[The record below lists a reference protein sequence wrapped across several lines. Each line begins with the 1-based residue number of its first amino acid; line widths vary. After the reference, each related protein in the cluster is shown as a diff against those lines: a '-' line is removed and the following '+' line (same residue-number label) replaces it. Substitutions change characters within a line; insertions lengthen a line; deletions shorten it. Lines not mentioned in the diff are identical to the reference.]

1 MLASLSI
8 SNFALIDKLGIDFS
22 DGFSIIT
29 GETGA
34 GKSILLGALGL
45 VLGKRA
51 DLTSLKN
58 KEEKCIIEAHFQIAN
73 YNLQAFFEFNDL
85 DYEDETIIRR
95 EILPSGKSRAFIND
109 SPVNLQELQELSVFL
124 IDIHSQHQTQELSEE
139 LFQFQIID
147 SVADNQEN
155 INKYSTILS
164 SFKKDKSQLTT
175 LNSKLQ
181 TLLKE
186 QDYNTFLLDELLAAK
201 LKVNEQEELEK
212 VYEQLNNVEFIKE
225 NLDKSLTL
233 ANEEQFGVLQNLKEI
248 KVALQKTIPFSSVY
262 QSLFERINSVTIE
275 FDDII
280 IELNQLTE
288 NLIHDPENLELV
300 NQKLQNLYNL
310 QKKHQVNS
318 IVELLEIQNDLD
330 YKVVSVV
337 ELEFEINKL
346 ADKIQEA
353 TTELDILALKIRNNR
368 LKAVPVLSEKLIFIL
383 EQLGMPNVRFNMELK
398 ETDLYFTNGKD
409 ELQFLFSA
417 NKGSDFGLLKKVASG
432 GELSRIML
440 AVKAILAQYSNLPT
454 IIFDEIDTGVS
465 GEIANKMAAI
475 MKEMSSKMQVFSIT
489 HLPQIAAKGKI
500 HYKVY
505 KSIHGNTTI
514 SELKLLTFEER
525 IVEIAEMLSGKDI
538 SDSAL
543 NHAKA
548 LLN

>member
-22 DGFSIIT
+22 DGFSTIT

-58 KEEKCIIEAHFQIAN
+58 KEEKCVIEAHFQIAN
-73 YNLQAFFEFNDL
+73 YNLQAFFESNDL
-85 DYEDETIIRR
+85 DYENETIIRR

-109 SPVNLQELQELSVFL
+109 SPVNLQELQDLSLFL

-139 LFQFQIID
+139 IFQFQIID
-147 SVADNQEN
+147 SVANNLES
-155 INKYSTILS
+155 INHYSAILS
-164 SFKKDKSQLTT
+164 TYKKDKSQLVT
-175 LNSKLQ
+175 LNTKLQ

-201 LKVNEQEELEK
+201 FKVDEQEELEQ
-212 VYEQLNNVEFIKE
+212 VYKQLNNVEFIKE
-225 NLDKSLTL
+225 NLDKSLAL
-233 ANEEQFGVLQNLKEI
+233 ANEDQFGILQNLKEI
-248 KVALQKTIPFSSVY
+248 KIALQKTISFSVEY
-262 QSLFERINSVTIE
+262 QSLFDRINSVTIE

-280 IELNQLTE
+280 TELSQHTE
-288 NLIHDPENLELV
+288 ILVHDPESLELV
-300 NQKLQNLYNL
+300 NQKLQNIYNL
-310 QKKHQVNS
+310 QKKHQVKS
-318 IVELLEIQNDLD
+318 IAELLDIQNDLD
-330 YKVVSVV
+330 NKVVSVV

-346 ADKIQEA
+346 TVKIENA
-353 TTELDILALKIRNNR
+353 TSELDTLALNIRNNR
-368 LKAVPVLSEKLIFIL
+368 LQAVPVLSEKLIFIL

-398 ETDLYFTNGKD
+398 ETDHYFLNGKD

-440 AVKAILAQYSNLPT
+440 AVKAILAQYSSLPT

-475 MKEMSSKMQVFSIT
+475 MKDMSTKMQVFSIT
-489 HLPQIAAKGKI
+489 HLPQIAAKGKT
-500 HYKVY
+500 HYKVF
-505 KSIHGNTTI
+505 KSIQGNTTI